1 MGFSKKIKAYLKAK
15 NLTNRSLS
23 KLMDGYSEALISR
36 YTLSDEVSL
45 PFVEKLLTVFPD
57 LDYNYLLSN
66 NDQIVFKK
74 ERNYVVTEESEMQ
87 IVSEPTF
94 DYTEEKRLSAKDE
107 IKIISD
113 RLEVLSDDLQQLL
126 SRI

>member
-107 IKIISD
+107 IKTISD